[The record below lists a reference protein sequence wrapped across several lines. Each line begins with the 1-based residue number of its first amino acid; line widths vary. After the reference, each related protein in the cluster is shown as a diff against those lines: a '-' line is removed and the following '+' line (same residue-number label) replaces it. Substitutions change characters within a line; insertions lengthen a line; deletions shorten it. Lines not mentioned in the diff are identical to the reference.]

1 VTRPAVWRI
10 LILLA
15 TLFCVAML
23 FTPLVR
29 EMLQQLLPGGGGG
42 VP

>member
-1 VTRPAVWRI
+1 MTRLAMWRV

-29 EMLQQLLPGGGGG
+29 EMIGQLMQTGAGGLP
-42 VP
+42 

>member
-1 VTRPAVWRI
+1 MRLALWRL

-23 FTPLVR
+23 FTPLVASILER
-29 EMLQQLLPGGGGG
+29 IAEEPRLP
-42 VP
+42 